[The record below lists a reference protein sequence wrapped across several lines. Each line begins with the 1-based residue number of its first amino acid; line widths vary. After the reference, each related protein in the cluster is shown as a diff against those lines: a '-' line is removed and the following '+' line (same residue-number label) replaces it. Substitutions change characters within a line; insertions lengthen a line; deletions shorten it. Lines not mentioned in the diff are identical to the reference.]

1 MNRGTRARVCR
12 SLVAVLLVAAGA
24 TGMAQETDPAYGT
37 WKLNL
42 SKSKF
47 SPGPAPKELT
57 LAIEAAGP
65 GRKVTV
71 TGVAGDAKP
80 ISWGYSGTLDGKDIR
95 LTGSHP
101 DADVVS
107 LKRIAPNATRSTFKL
122 AGKRTIVS
130 GVSVSSDGKTLT
142 VATTG
147 VNAKGAT
154 VKNTQVFEK
163 Q

>member
-1 MNRGTRARVCR
+1 MNRETRAHVCR
-12 SLVAVLLVAAGA
+12 LLVTVLIAAGTA
-24 TGMAQETDPAYGT
+24 TGIAQGTDPAYGT

-57 LAIEAAGP
+57 LTVEAAGP
-65 GRKVTV
+65 GRKVAV
-71 TGVAGDAKP
+71 TGIAGDGTP
-80 ISWGYSGTLDGKDIR
+80 ISWGYSGTLDGKDVR

-101 DADVVS
+101 DADVVM

-122 AGKRTIVS
+122 AGKRTVVS
-130 GVSVSSDGKTLT
+130 GISVSADGKTLT
-142 VATTG
+142 VATSG
-147 VNAKGAT
+147 VNSKGVT
-154 VKNTQVFEK
+154 VNNTQVFEK

>member
-1 MNRGTRARVCR
+1 MRAHVR
-12 SLVAVLLVAAGA
+12 AVLVTVVVAASAA
-24 TGMAQETDPAYGT
+24 TGIAQGTDPAYGT

-57 LAIEAAGP
+57 LTVEAAGP
-65 GRKVTV
+65 GRKVAV
-71 TGVAGDAKP
+71 SGVAGDGTP
-80 ISWGYSGTLDGKDIR
+80 LSWGYSGNLDGKDVR

-101 DADVVS
+101 DADVVM

-122 AGKRTIVS
+122 SGKRTLVS
-130 GVSVSSDGKTLT
+130 GISVSADGKTLT
-142 VATTG
+142 VATSG
-147 VNAKGAT
+147 VNSKGVS
-154 VKNTQVFEK
+154 VKNTQVFDK